1 MEWHGLQVKGQVD
14 RIDRTTTGITVID
27 YKTSGVTPPG
37 VKDDT
42 GKANLDIQLAV
53 YQDAIAEKYPEET
66 INTAAYYSLTQQKTI
81 SRPKKDPAE
90 LAAFADKVKSHL
102 EQGYYPVAPDRDR
115 KACRYCNY
123 DLVCRQG
130 DRLSRKN
137 NSVTKNNKKD

>member
-1 MEWHGLQVKGQVD
+1 MIGNYFSD
-14 RIDRTTTGITVID
+14 SIDRTDAGLSIID
-27 YKTSGVTPPG
+27 YKTSGVTPAG
-37 VKDDT
+37 VKDET

-53 YQDAIAEKYPEET
+53 YQDAIAEKYPDQT
-66 INTAAYYSLTQQKTI
+66 IDTATYYSLTQQKTI

-90 LAAFADKVKSHL
+90 LAAFADKVKTHL
-102 EQGYYPVAPDRDR
+102 EQGYYPVAPDVER

-137 NSVTKNNKKD
+137 NSQSSS